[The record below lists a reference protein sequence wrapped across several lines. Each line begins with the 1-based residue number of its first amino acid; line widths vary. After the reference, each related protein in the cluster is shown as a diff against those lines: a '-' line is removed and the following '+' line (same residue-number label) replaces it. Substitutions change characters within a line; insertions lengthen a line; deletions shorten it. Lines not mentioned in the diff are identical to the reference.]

1 MNDTSREK
9 KKNGVG
15 GFMRKG
21 ILKSMVVKEFKQMF
35 RDTRMRIVLF
45 APPILMLFLFGYA
58 VSTDV
63 TGVRMAVLDE
73 DRSQTSRAFIERFT
87 STEHF
92 VPYTYLRSPREVSPL
107 LDRGEVELFLH
118 VEKGFSSHIRS
129 GKTASVQIVVDGTD
143 SSRAAVVVSYVNAI
157 TSDFSTEYFLQRI
170 RSVVI
175 SKMIIGVRFRQNI
188 GLEERVMFNPDLSS
202 RNFYLPGILGLLIS
216 LIAVTMTSMS
226 VVKEREV
233 GTMDQIVVSPIRSM
247 EFIMGKSI
255 PYTIVSFI
263 DIVIISLLTIFWFK
277 VPFNGSF
284 IFLLLSSLVF
294 IMTSIS
300 VGLFIST
307 ISRTQ
312 QQAILST
319 FLYFLPSILLS
330 GFIFPI
336 YSMPES
342 MQIVAYIN
350 PMTYFISIV
359 RGVFLRGVGFFF
371 LWMELGIMTV
381 MGVLL
386 FLFSSRR
393 FKEGLE

>member
-1 MNDTSREK
+1 MNRTNG
-9 KKNGVG
+9 KNNSGIG
-15 GFMRKG
+15 GIMRAG
-21 ILKSMVVKEFKQMF
+21 ILKSMIVKEFKQMF

-45 APPILMLFLFGYA
+45 VPPVMMLFLFGYA

-87 STEHF
+87 ATEYF
-92 VPYTYLRSPREVSPL
+92 VPYAYLRSPREVTPL

-129 GKTASVQIVVDGTD
+129 GEMSSVQIVVDGTD

-157 TSDFSTEYFLQRI
+157 TSDFSTEFFLQRI

-175 SKMIIGVRFRQNI
+175 SKMITGIRFRQNI
-188 GLEERVMFNPDLSS
+188 ALEERIMFNPDLSS

-233 GTMDQIVVSPIRSM
+233 GTMDQIVVSPIRPM

-255 PYTIVSFI
+255 PYTVVSFV
-263 DIVIISLLTIFWFK
+263 DIVLITLLTIFWFN

-284 IFLLLSSLVF
+284 IFLMLSSLVF
-294 IMTSIS
+294 ILTSIS

-330 GFIFPI
+330 GFIFPV

-342 MQIVAYIN
+342 MQIIAYIN
-350 PMTYFISIV
+350 PMTYFIAIV
-359 RGVFLRGVGFFF
+359 RGVFLRGVGIVF
-371 LWMELGIMTV
+371 LWKELAILIIMGI
-381 MGVLL
+381 LL

-393 FKEGLE
+393 FREGLE